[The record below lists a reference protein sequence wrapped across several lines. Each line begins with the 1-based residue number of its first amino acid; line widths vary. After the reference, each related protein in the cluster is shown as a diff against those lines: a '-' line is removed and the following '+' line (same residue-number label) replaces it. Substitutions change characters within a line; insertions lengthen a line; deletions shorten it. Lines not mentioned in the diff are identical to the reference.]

1 MNISSPSLSSIIA
14 TGSNCPT
21 SNNMRGGIQKIA
33 ERLSSDIF
41 SNGNDIN
48 LISCFTNEGDNTITI
63 DSQQGRISI
72 ENGEMNAN
80 VKSTTGNVE
89 IKGANLKAISTE
101 QGAVELSENAKV
113 ATIETKKETG
123 SIKVCDSEVENS
135 ITTTQGSVELISG
148 SKAKSIK
155 TTCGSGI
162 VTVTGSEVI
171 DDVRT
176 IGGKVRLFGKSTV
189 GTIATVCKGAD
200 VLVEYSSVKNEI
212 KTDGGSVKLK
222 SDAKVKKIK
231 TNQQSGSVT
240 LNNSDAEEIETT
252 SGNILIKGSTCYM
265 PEKLITDSGEITVER
280 IKTDKNT
287 SIEQKTGK
295 TVFKNTVLK
304 AKITTNSRNTV
315 IDEKSSLN
323 HLHWVIPEKSCEK
336 NNPTTR
342 HEIPKKRFTGSIK
355 IGNSYTNCR
364 AESIVDNTQ
373 IFLVSQPDKYQ
384 IDVSKSVNI
393 GENVFEIVVSGK
405 ILTLTVD
412 NSANP
417 DAKLQLVT
425 KGTGS
430 VDYRDNIIE
439 MVP

>member
-1 MNISSPSLSSIIA
+1 MMNISGATSSFDISNHSNTLIINVPDA
-14 TGSNCPT
+14 NLE
-21 SNNMRGGIQKIA
+21 KIGQI
-33 ERLSSDIF
+33 LSSDISF
-41 SNGNDIN
+41 AGDIS
-48 LISCFTNEGDNTITI
+48 LINCFTNKLDSIITI
-63 DSQQGRISI
+63 ASQQGDIKI

-113 ATIETKKETG
+113 AAIETKKETG
-123 SIKVCDSEVENS
+123 FIKVCDSEVENS
-135 ITTTQGSVELISG
+135 ITTTQGFVELIRG

-162 VTVTGSEVI
+162 VTVTGSEVT
-171 DDVRT
+171 DNVRT

-189 GTIATVCKGAD
+189 GTIATLCKGAD
-200 VLVEYSSVKNEI
+200 VLVEYSFVKNEI
-212 KTDGGSVKLK
+212 KTDGGSVKLE

-287 SIEQKTGK
+287 CIEQKTGK
-295 TVFKNTVLK
+295 TVFKNTVHK

-342 HEIPKKRFTGSIK
+342 HEILKQRFAGSIT

-364 AESIVDNTQ
+364 VKSIVDNTQ
-373 IFLVSQPDKYQ
+373 ISFVSQPDKYQ

-425 KGTGS
+425 KGTGN

-439 MVP
+439 VVS